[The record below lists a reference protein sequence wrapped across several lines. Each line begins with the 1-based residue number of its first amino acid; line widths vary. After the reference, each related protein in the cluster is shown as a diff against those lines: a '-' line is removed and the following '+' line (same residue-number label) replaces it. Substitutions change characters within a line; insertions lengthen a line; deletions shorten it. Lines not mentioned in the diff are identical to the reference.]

1 MGNTADG
8 EMARS
13 EAEPSWTP
21 PPRPEW
27 LQQANQEGASMDL
40 AAVVPLDAEELIATA
55 ARREELSDFGEDYWR
70 EPFAVLVKSLNAS
83 ADLNLFGRL
92 VVRDQL
98 LNALRSRL
106 QIEATY
112 ARHPEIDDE
121 VVNAP
126 VMVTGL
132 PRSGTSIL
140 FEILAQDSRFGALL
154 SWEVE
159 FPCPPPEAATYR
171 SDPRIERAQERLTRL
186 NRLTPSFK
194 SMHELGAR
202 IPCECGAAFYYS
214 FMTEGIATYG
224 DVPDYVAYQ
233 SRKADWR
240 ATYRYHCRLLK
251 LLQWKNPRSHWL
263 LKSPPHMFHLEDLF
277 SVFPDAKV
285 VYAHRDPLRATAS
298 STSLIG
304 TLRWSRSDKPFD
316 PASFAQ
322 FLRPEVTA
330 AGLGRI
336 IDQIESGR
344 VPRSQIFN
352 LQYADLMRQPLEAIR
367 VLYRQMG
374 VALDGD
380 TEQGIRNFL
389 DNKPKGKFGAH
400 QYEAS
405 NDAAARAHFAR
416 YQAYFGVENEA

>member
-1 MGNTADG
+1 
-8 EMARS
+8 
-13 EAEPSWTP
+13 
-21 PPRPEW
+21 
-27 LQQANQEGASMDL
+27 MDL
-40 AAVVPLDAEELIATA
+40 VAVVPLDADELIATA
-55 ARREELSDFGEDYWR
+55 ARSEGLSDFGEAYWR
-70 EPFAVLVKSLNAS
+70 EPLAVLVKSLNDQAE
-83 ADLNLFGRL
+83 LNLFGRL
-92 VVRDQL
+92 VVRDAL
-98 LNALRSRL
+98 LNALKARL

-112 ARHPEIDDE
+112 AKHPEIEDE
-121 VVNAP
+121 VIDAP

-140 FEILAQDSRFGALL
+140 FEILAQDPHFGALL
-154 SWEVE
+154 SWEAE
-159 FPCPPPEAATYR
+159 FPCPPPEAATYG
-171 SDPRIERAQERLTRL
+171 SDPRIARAQERLTRL
-186 NRLTPSFK
+186 NRLTPSFM

-224 DVPDYVAYQ
+224 DVPDYVAYL

-240 ATYRYHCRLLK
+240 ATYRYHRRLLK
-251 LLQWKNPRSHWL
+251 LLQWKNPRQHWL
-263 LKSPPHMFHLEDLF
+263 LKSPPHMFHMEELF
-277 SVFPDAKV
+277 HVFPDAKL

-298 STSLIG
+298 GTSLIG

-316 PASFAQ
+316 PGSFAQ

-330 AGLGRI
+330 AGLERI

-344 VPRSQIFN
+344 VPRGQIFN
-352 LQYADLMRQPLEAIR
+352 IQYAELMRQPLEAIR
-367 VLYRQMG
+367 TLYRQMG
-374 VALDGD
+374 LTLEGD
-380 TEQGIRNFL
+380 TELCIRNFL

-405 NDAAARAHFAR
+405 ADTDARTHFSR